1 MRQYFKHCT
10 PKCIATG
17 NNNQCT
23 NKNEHCLSGSLP
35 TKRAAMG
42 AAIKPP
48 MINPAICNKGISFN
62 KMKKVMEL
70 VNTTKNSARQTE
82 PIT

>member
-1 MRQYFKHCT
+1 MALIRVLRLVTITNEPTKMNMVFK
-10 PKCIATG
+10 
-17 NNNQCT
+17 
-23 NKNEHCLSGSLP
+23 GSLP
-35 TKRAAMG
+35 TNRAAMG

-48 MINPAICNKGISFN
+48 MIKPAISSKGMVFSKI
-62 KMKKVMEL
+62 KKVMEL